1 RLGDEGAGQ
10 RTCAAAQ
17 GRAGDRLGKRRLP
30 VQHAVGI
37 DVDERRGPYQRRLA
51 RVGGQVVV
59 QVIEDGS
66 RDRDR
71 RQRAVFER
79 LQPEARGGLGAA
91 LISLRGFQGRTTAY
105 EGRQYESP
113 RALRVHGPILLGKGI
128 G

>member
-1 RLGDEGAGQ
+1 
-10 RTCAAAQ
+10 
-17 GRAGDRLGKRRLP
+17 GR
-30 VQHAVGI
+30 
-37 DVDERRGPYQRRLA
+37 
-51 RVGGQVVV
+51 QVVV
-59 QVIEDGS
+59 QVVEDGS

-105 EGRQYESP
+105 EGRQHESP

-128 G
+128 GGSTFRRKGVNRQASDQAPYGVCTQTH